1 MADRRNNLTEAEERA
16 LNDWVRQSYNTS
28 GGSGL
33 DRMLDPA
40 RLYRPKP
47 RFRPC
52 PQNLALIAKS
62 SREELQT
69 ISGEAARIR
78 EASAVAHM
86 VAAIAAHLIYNVQ
99 VAQLAEA
106 A

>member
-1 MADRRNNLTEAEERA
+1 MADRQNILTEAEERE
-16 LNDWVRQSYNTS
+16 LNAWVRQSYNTS
-28 GGSGL
+28 GKSGVERL
-33 DRMLDPA
+33 LDPA

-52 PQNLALIAKS
+52 PQGLALTAKR

-78 EASAVAHM
+78 EASSVAYM
-86 VAAIAAHLIYNVQ
+86 VAALAAHLIYNVQ
-99 VAQLAEA
+99 ATQLAEA